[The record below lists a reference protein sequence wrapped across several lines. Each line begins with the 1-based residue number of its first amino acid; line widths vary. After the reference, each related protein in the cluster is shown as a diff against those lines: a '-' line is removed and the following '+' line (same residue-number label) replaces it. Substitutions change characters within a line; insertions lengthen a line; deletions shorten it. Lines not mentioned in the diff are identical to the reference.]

1 MLKILFPHKK
11 WYRNFTIGINYLIP
25 LFKFKKFPSNE
36 EIVFYKNP

>member
-1 MLKILFPHKK
+1 MLKIYFRIKK
-11 WYRNFTIGINYLIP
+11 WYRNFTIGINYLLP